1 MSQNSEELNEVVVT
15 ALGIKKEAK
24 ALTYNV
30 QQLSNNDITGVK
42 DANFMNALSGKVA
55 GVQINASSSGIGG
68 GVKVVMRGTKSIT
81 NNNNALYVIDGIP
94 MPSLQT
100 AQPSDYFSG
109 QGQSG
114 DGEIGRASCR
124 ERV

>member
-42 DANFMNALSGKVA
+42 DANFMNALLGKVA

-68 GVKVVMRGTKSIT
+68 GGKGGMRGAKT
-81 NNNNALYVIDGIP
+81 NSNKNKALYVIYGIF
-94 MPSLQT
+94 
-100 AQPSDYFSG
+100 QPFFQNAPTSDFFPG
-109 QGQSG
+109 QGQ
-114 DGEIGRASCR
+114 E
-124 ERV
+124 